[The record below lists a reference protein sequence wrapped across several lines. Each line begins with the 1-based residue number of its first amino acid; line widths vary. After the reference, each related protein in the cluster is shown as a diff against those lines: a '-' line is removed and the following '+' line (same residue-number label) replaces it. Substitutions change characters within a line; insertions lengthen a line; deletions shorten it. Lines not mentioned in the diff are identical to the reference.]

1 VAQSNVRDGLSLFPQ
16 DIGGAQDA
24 RSKRIFRRV
33 TQNNV
38 SDWCSL
44 FPQDSGGVW
53 ELGLR
58 GSPGE

>member
-1 VAQSNVRDGLSLFPQ
+1 MGFPQ

-24 RSKRIFRRV
+24 LSKRIFRRV